1 MNQAYLELSY
11 RRAED
16 DAPVTLVAELPTVR
30 PIDVGGAP
38 TDLRLSGVDPK
49 ALYATISHTYDHF
62 RIEAR
67 DADCPVV
74 VNGQRIREEG
84 VELHDADTIRVK
96 DFELTFHDGEPS
108 DEPPLIDTQLRWKLR
123 RPEVEEEDS
132 LALGDENSRP
142 YIEEF
147 HLTIRPLL
155 QAERHAEVQRR
166 AESEIKRILRL
177 DEAEA
182 LERYVQ
188 VLWWT
193 RVRMAREAGD
203 ELAIDLARE
212 ALDLYPDFS
221 PLMVACG
228 TTLLSARDWPAARSA
243 FTQALRDCR
252 PEFVV
257 SRHDARIGRIL
268 AESCAATP
276 DSDSNAGAKPPQQWG
291 ADDWN
296 VPSIRVQSPGDELL
310 LWRMARYAR
319 LFGPPE
325 QVRYVYRGLDESAG
339 KDTELVQRWEIV
351 DGSKGVGFR
360 RILRVP
366 AISLADPSLML
377 EAHSICELFSKAD
390 REWGKHVVDLS
401 HQSDDS
407 GDSIPIAF
415 DRSALD
421 ALPPVPDNQPPTCV
435 RIWCC
440 RVSQTGEEIHM
451 DMVAQPT
458 KGDLVYRQGPFCV
471 AIANEDAAKLAGSQL
486 YYLQKPA
493 GFHLK
498 LSGGQWV
505 AAKCHLGGK
514 MITSGTLASLRP
526 KTPLTTWLPLAL
538 SITAVVL
545 AIVALVLRFALTP
558 R

>member
-1 MNQAYLELSY
+1 MNQAYLELTY
-11 RRAED
+11 RRDED

-30 PIDVGGAP
+30 PIDLGGAP
-38 TDLRLSGVDPK
+38 TDLRLPGLDAK

-67 DADCPVV
+67 DADCPVLLNNRRV
-74 VNGQRIREEG
+74 QEEG
-84 VELHDADTIRVK
+84 VELHDGDTIRVN
-96 DFELTFHDGEPS
+96 DYELNFHDGEPS

-123 RPEVEEEDS
+123 RPEVDEEDS

-155 QAERHAEVQRR
+155 QSERHAEVQRR

-177 DEAEA
+177 DEADA
-182 LERYVQ
+182 LERYVE

-193 RVRMAREAGD
+193 RVRMAREASD
-203 ELAIDLARE
+203 ERAVDLARE

-228 TTLLSARDWPAARSA
+228 TTLLSARDWPAARNA

-268 AESCAATP
+268 AETCATTP
-276 DSDSNAGAKPPQQWG
+276 DSDSNAAARPPQQWSS
-291 ADDWN
+291 DDWN
-296 VPSIRVQSPGDELL
+296 VPNIRVQTPGDELL

-319 LFGPPE
+319 LFGPPD
-325 QVRYVYRGLDESAG
+325 QVRYIYRGLDESAG

-351 DGSKGVGFR
+351 DGARGVVFR
-360 RILRVP
+360 RVLRVP

-407 GDSIPIAF
+407 GESIPIAF

-421 ALPPVPDNQPPTCV
+421 ALPRVTADQPPTCL

-440 RVSQTGEEIHM
+440 RVSQTGEEVHM
-451 DMVAQPT
+451 DVVPQPT

-505 AAKCHLGGK
+505 AAKCHLGGAVS
-514 MITSGTLASLRP
+514 TSSRTLVRA

-545 AIVALVLRFALTP
+545 AITALILRFAFAAL
-558 R
+558 